1 MPTEK
6 MMSLL
11 DRAIRAR
18 RGPFRRAARELL
30 SLNGIEIPANVQIGS
45 GFQVMHRGFGV
56 VLHPRTVIGNKVTIY
71 HGVTIGRGDVW
82 VPEPASSL
90 EGFIVEDDVVICA
103 GAKIV
108 CARGFLTVGK
118 GAVIGA
124 NAVVTKSVPAGEIWA
139 GCPARKIGTR

>member
-1 MPTEK
+1 
-6 MMSLL
+6 MSILN
-11 DRAIRAR
+11 RVISAR

-30 SLNGIEIPANVQIGS
+30 SVYGLEIPAGVEIGS
-45 GFQVMHRGFGV
+45 GFQVMHRGFGI
-56 VLHPRTVIGNKVTIY
+56 VLHPRTVIRDNVTVY

-82 VPEPASSL
+82 VPEAESAL
-90 EGFIVEDDVVICA
+90 EGFIVEDDAIICA

-108 CARGFLTVGK
+108 CAHGWLTIGE

-139 GCPARKIGTR
+139 GCPARKIGNR

>member
-1 MPTEK
+1 
-6 MMSLL
+6 MSIL
-11 DRAIRAR
+11 DRLIRAR
-18 RGPFRRAARELL
+18 RGPFRRVVREVL
-30 SLNGIEIPANVQIGS
+30 SLYGLEIPAHVEIGS
-45 GFQVMHRGFGV
+45 GLQVMHRGFGV
-56 VLHPRTVIGNKVTIY
+56 VLHPRTVIGNNVTIY

-82 VPEPASSL
+82 VPEPESSL
-90 EGFIVEDDVVICA
+90 EGFIVEDDAIICA

-139 GCPARKIGTR
+139 GCPARKIGTRS